1 MLKRCYRLITS
12 SLRYRLL
19 ALVLFPIVLVMPM
32 VIGMAYLWS
41 NEVSYQ
47 QLLMKVSTDLSVAYD
62 AFENNQHQQLQKISL
77 IAESYPFQQAAQSL
91 FEKGDSTAIGK
102 EVRRLQ
108 QRDTFDFVYLLDTDG
123 CDLVGYLGCSIKHP
137 PLMERALTDNGSVG
151 VALLSAD
158 ELERIDLAL
167 AARVYLPIQQTPRAI
182 PQVRKAEDR
191 GMVFLSYYPIWDQQ
205 GDVRAYLMAGVLV
218 NGNFDFVDGL
228 KKLVY
233 GKGSLIEE
241 SLGTVT
247 VFLGDVRINTNV
259 PNLIDAPGKRAIGTL
274 VSAEVHNEVLERGH
288 KWIDRAFVVSE
299 WYISAYEPI
308 VDIYDQRIGML
319 YAGFLEAP
327 FRESYFQ
334 ALRWLVVLF
343 GVVTILGVL
352 LAVLGAKSIFKPVE
366 VITRVMRQVRAG
378 EEARIGPLD
387 SHDELSVLAQQFDA
401 MLDRLSV
408 QHHQLQAGAEL
419 LEVKVAK
426 RTDQLQ
432 QRTDD
437 LQQNL
442 DLLKRTRQ
450 QLVAKEKLAAIG
462 ELTAGIAHE
471 INNPTA
477 VILGNMDLMVMEL
490 GDAAEPVKRE
500 SELIIQQVYRIRAII
515 NNLLQYSRPSDYLAQ
530 LTPMD
535 INRVINDTLMLVR
548 HDLAKNSIRL
558 RLDLRASR
566 TLHGNPQQY
575 QQVLINLIVNAVNA
589 ISKGSAIGLT
599 AGSNSGSTIGS
610 NSGSATGRN
619 KGVLTIRTRDRA
631 DGVMVLVSDNGCG
644 IDQAILPRIF
654 DPFFTR
660 TKGGSGLGLSVSY
673 GILERYGAQIEVRSR
688 PNVGS
693 TFFVLLQADPK
704 IDEAG
709 DALIRSVI

>member
-1 MLKRCYRLITS
+1 MILKRAYRLITS

-62 AFENNQHQQLQKISL
+62 AFKNNQHQQLQKISL
-77 IAESYPFQQAAQSL
+77 IAESYPFQQAAQTL
-91 FEKGDSTAIGK
+91 FEQADNSAITK
-102 EVRRLQ
+102 QVKRLQ
-108 QRDTFDFVYLLDTDG
+108 QRGIFDFVELVDTDG

-151 VALLSAD
+151 VVLLSAA
-158 ELERIDLAL
+158 ELERIDLSL
-167 AARVYLPIQQTPRAI
+167 AKRVHLPIQQTPHAI
-182 PQVRKAEDR
+182 PQIRKVEDR

-205 GDVRAYLMAGVLV
+205 GDVRAFLSAGVLV

-228 KKLVY
+228 KNLVY
-233 GKGSLIEE
+233 GEGSLIED

-259 PNLIDAPGKRAIGTL
+259 PNQLDSPKKRAIGTL
-274 VSAEVHNEVLERGH
+274 VSAEVHNQVLERGR

-299 WYISAYEPI
+299 WYISAYQPI

-327 FRESYFQ
+327 FKESYFQ
-334 ALRWLVVLF
+334 ALRWLAILF
-343 GVVTILGVL
+343 TVVTLLGVL
-352 LAVLGAKSIFKPVE
+352 LAVVGAKSIFKPIE
-366 VITRVMRQVRAG
+366 AITRVMRQIRAG
-378 EEARIGPLD
+378 EEVRIGTLD
-387 SHDELSVLAQQFDA
+387 SHDELQALAQQFDA
-401 MLDRLSV
+401 MLDRLSQ
-408 QHHQLQAGAEL
+408 QHHQLQAGADL

-426 RTDQLQ
+426 RTGQLQ
-432 QRTDD
+432 QRTND

-477 VILGNMDLMVMEL
+477 VILGNMDLLVMEL

-535 INRVINDTLMLVR
+535 INQVINDTLVLVR
-548 HDLAKNSIRL
+548 HDLAKRSIRL
-558 RLDLRASR
+558 RLDLRANR

-575 QQVLINLIVNAVNA
+575 QQVLINLIVNAINA
-589 ISKGSAIGLT
+589 ISE
-599 AGSNSGSTIGS
+599 GSNQGL
-610 NSGSATGRN
+610 
-619 KGVLTIRTRDRA
+619 LTIRTRNRG
-631 DGVMVLVSDNGCG
+631 DGVIVLVKDNGCG
-644 IDQAILPRIF
+644 IDQTVLPRIF

-660 TKGGSGLGLSVSY
+660 TKGGTGLGLSVSY
-673 GILERYGAQIEVRSR
+673 GILERYGAQIEVHSR
-688 PNVGS
+688 LSVGTS
-693 TFFVLLQADPK
+693 FFVMLQANPK
-704 IDEAG
+704 IDEEEE
-709 DALIRSVI
+709 ALLRSVV